1 MSNLVPVNFVNSFS
15 SNVFHLSQQKGSRFA
30 SLCRNEMQ
38 KSEKAFYDYLG
49 SVAATRKTGRHSD
62 TVYSDTPHGRRA
74 CFIDDFVHA
83 DLVDK
88 ADKLRMIYDP
98 ENEYAVAAR
107 NAMGRSMDDVIIDA
121 ALGTAYTGKDGS
133 TPVVLPNS
141 QKVVA
146 FDGAT
151 TTGVGLNVQ
160 TLRAVKKKFAQAE
173 VEAGELYFA
182 HTAEETDSLLAL
194 TQVTSADY
202 NNVKALVQGA
212 VDSFMGFRFIHS
224 ERLPRPASNVTYTV
238 TNGLIGAGTGTVT
251 ASKGRRCFAWEK
263 SGLLFAKAQDIVAKV
278 DELPGKNYSVQIY
291 TSMTIGACRMEE
303 VKVVE
308 VITSEL

>member
-1 MSNLVPVNFVNSFS
+1 MSNLVPINFVNSFS

-30 SLCRNEMQ
+30 TLCRNEMQ
-38 KSEKAFYDYLG
+38 KAEKAFYDYLG
-49 SVAATRKTGRHSD
+49 PRSARKRTGRHSD
-62 TVYSDTPHGRRA
+62 TVYTDTVHGRRA
-74 CFIDDFVHA
+74 CFIDDYDSA

-107 NAMGRSMDDVIIDA
+107 NALGRSMDDVIIDA

-133 TPVVLPNS
+133 TPVVLPNT

-146 FDGAT
+146 FDGTT
-151 TTGVGLNVQ
+151 TTGIGLNVQ
-160 TLRAVKKKFAQAE
+160 TLRATKKKFSQAE
-173 VEAGELYFA
+173 VDAGELYFA
-182 HTAEETDSLLAL
+182 HSAEETDSLLSQ

-202 NNVKALVQGA
+202 NSVKALVQGA

-238 TNGLIGAGTGTVT
+238 TNGVYGAGTGTVT

-263 SGLLFAKAQDIVAKV
+263 SGLLFAKAQDIVAKI
-278 DELPGKNYSVQIY
+278 DELPGKNYSIQVFA
-291 TSMTIGACRMEE
+291 SMTIGATRMEE

-308 VITSEL
+308 VVTSEL